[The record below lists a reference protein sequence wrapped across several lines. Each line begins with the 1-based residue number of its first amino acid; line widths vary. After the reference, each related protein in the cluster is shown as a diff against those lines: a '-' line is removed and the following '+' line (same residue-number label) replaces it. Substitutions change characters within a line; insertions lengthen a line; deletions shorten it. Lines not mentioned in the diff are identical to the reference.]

1 MVEPV
6 PVTEDEVRVP
16 SIELFFD
23 LVFVFTITQLTHL
36 VEEAHDAVGFL
47 RALVVLTL
55 VWWIYAG
62 YSWLTNDAGAGRQM
76 RLVLLAGMGGFL
88 VIALSIPTVFGD
100 GGLAFG
106 LAYLFVVVLH
116 LFAFVL
122 KAGRRSARAV
132 LGLAPFNLGAAALV
146 IAAGLVDAA
155 WDWLFLLAAAGL
167 YVTSTILRRH
177 EGFSINAS
185 HFAERHGLVILIALG
200 ESVVAIGSGAS
211 EHAIDAAGLV
221 PVLLALL
228 LIATLWW
235 SYFDEDDERAER
247 LLVAAP
253 PGARPGIA
261 VFGYWYGHLAMIF
274 GIVLLASGVKHV
286 VAHPAEAMHGAAWLL
301 ASGTAIYL
309 LGDALFRSV
318 IGLRPVLPRAR
329 RGLVALGL
337 GAVGLVWGGVA
348 ELGALVALALATLML
363 ERRLE
368 RGDRKSLPGPS

>member
-1 MVEPV
+1 VEPA
-6 PVTEDEVRVP
+6 TLSEDEVRVP

-47 RALVVLTL
+47 RALLVLTL

-100 GGLAFG
+100 GGLTFG
-106 LAYLFVVVLH
+106 LAYLFVIVLH

-132 LGLAPFNLGAAALV
+132 FGLAPFNLGAAALV

-167 YVTSTILRRH
+167 YVTSTIPRRH
-177 EGFSINAS
+177 DGFSINAS
-185 HFAERHGLVILIALG
+185 HFAERHGLIILIALG
-200 ESVVAIGSGAS
+200 ESVVAIGSGAA
-211 EHAIDAAGLV
+211 EHPIDAASLT

-228 LIATLWW
+228 LIAALWW

-253 PGARPGIA
+253 PEARPGIA

-286 VAHPAEAMHGAAWLL
+286 VARGTEPVHGAAWLL

-309 LGDALFRSV
+309 LGDVLFRSV
-318 IGLRPVLPRAR
+318 IGLRPVLVRVLGA
-329 RGLVALGL
+329 VAALGL
-337 GAVGLVWGGVA
+337 GAVGLAWGGVA
-348 ELGALVALALATLML
+348 ELGALAAMALVVLAL
-363 ERRLE
+363 ERRLA
-368 RGDRKSLPGPS
+368 RGDRVSQGPR